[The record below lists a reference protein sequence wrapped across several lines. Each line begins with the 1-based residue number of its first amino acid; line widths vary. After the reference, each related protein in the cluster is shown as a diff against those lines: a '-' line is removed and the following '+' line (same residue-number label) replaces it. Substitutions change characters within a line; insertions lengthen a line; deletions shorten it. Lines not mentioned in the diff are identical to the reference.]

1 MHYCIEKLGPHRLGP
16 KNQIKTF
23 KRVVCVYIY
32 INPKMKTKQTKTLKV
47 YTCLLTS
54 QQIRN
59 CIGYTLCKAQ
69 SLLSI
74 WNNS

>member
-1 MHYCIEKLGPHRLGP
+1 
-16 KNQIKTF
+16 
-23 KRVVCVYIY
+23 
-32 INPKMKTKQTKTLKV
+32 MKTKQTKTLKV

-69 SLLSI
+69 SLLSF
-74 WNNS
+74 WNNSYLVHSPGISDIIKSVF

>member
-1 MHYCIEKLGPHRLGP
+1 
-16 KNQIKTF
+16 
-23 KRVVCVYIY
+23 
-32 INPKMKTKQTKTLKV
+32 MKTKQTKTLKV

-69 SLLSI
+69 SLLSV